1 MQTEWIETGSRLS
14 AFLEQGAGEAL
25 AVDTESNHFHAYRAR
40 VCLIQLAHPEGVGL
54 VDPLSMSRGEL
65 APLFDRL
72 EDASMPKVLHA
83 ARNDI
88 IEFNRDWGITL
99 RNLFDTRTA
108 ARFLGYRRNS
118 LDWLLEEL
126 VGVDQTGSF
135 GRFDW
140 TQRPVPED
148 ARHYAAMDVAHLL
161 ELRET
166 FLVELDASGWLDP
179 FRQQCAHVAEQ
190 TEYQVNGFDPEGW
203 RDIKQGRDLDGRGRA
218 ALRSLYQW
226 RHEVCV
232 EQNRSALHVF
242 NNRALVRVARQR
254 PDDLKELKAIKGVPG
269 GLVDR
274 RGEEILEALARSS
287 GTDAPSRHRRSR
299 RGRRKSEA
307 ESDRYDALR
316 DWRNQTSEAFD
327 LPPEFIATNATLAE
341 IAADPPDSVDELERF
356 DDLLEW
362 HRRLLGPEIM
372 DVLDRAQP

>member
-1 MQTEWIETGSRLS
+1 
-14 AFLEQGAGEAL
+14 
-25 AVDTESNHFHAYRAR
+25 
-40 VCLIQLAHPEGVGL
+40 
-54 VDPLSMSRGEL
+54 
-65 APLFDRL
+65 
-72 EDASMPKVLHA
+72 
-83 ARNDI
+83 
-88 IEFNRDWGITL
+88 
-99 RNLFDTRTA
+99 
-108 ARFLGYRRNS
+108 
-118 LDWLLEEL
+118 
-126 VGVDQTGSF
+126 
-135 GRFDW
+135 
-140 TQRPVPED
+140 
-148 ARHYAAMDVAHLL
+148 VAHLL

-166 FLVELDASGWLDP
+166 FLAELDASGWLDP

-254 PDDLKELKAIKGVPG
+254 PDDLNTLEAIKGVPG

-274 RGEEILEALARSS
+274 RGEEILEALARSA

-341 IAADPPDSVDELERF
+341 IAADPPDSVDELARF

-372 DVLDRAQP
+372 DVLDRAPS